1 MILIS
6 RCTGLISHT
15 SYLIFEHLAIMFWAA
30 AQTPTQW
37 QMAEGA
43 ADPDPIG
50 PVEHVLLLS
59 CVVAY
64 GVRCSIAGGR
74 RERDF
79 LLFPP
84 F

>member
-1 MILIS
+1 MVLVRILMS
-6 RCTGLISHT
+6 KSGGFEDEVLIK
-15 SYLIFEHLAIMFWAA
+15 LIVGVVKHV
-30 AQTPTQW
+30 
-37 QMAEGA
+37 
-43 ADPDPIG
+43 
-50 PVEHVLLLS
+50 VEHVLLLS